1 MSFINQRGAGGMP
14 VFNGSRYQRGMGLG
28 SMFKSFF
35 RWIAPIVKTHA
46 VPVIKDAAKFVGTE
60 AIKTAANITSDAI
73 DGKNFNESIK
83 ERAKETIENLS
94 DKVTTVIQKGGE
106 TINYKKR
113 KLNSKKKHKI
123 KKLKKYQDIF
133 ENEFTA

>member
-14 VFNGSRYQRGMGLG
+14 VFNGSRYQKGMGLG
-28 SMFKSFF
+28 SMFKSV
-35 RWIAPIVKTHA
+35 APIVKTHA
-46 VPVIKDAAKFVGTE
+46 VPVIKDAAKFVGFE
-60 AIKTAANITSDAI
+60 AIITAANIASDAI

-113 KLNSKKKHKI
+113 K
-123 KKLKKYQDIF
+123 F
-133 ENEFTA
+133 